1 MKPRNI
7 LVGTGA
13 LILLTFGLAC
23 RSNSNIAVSVEPTPL
38 PYSTGTPYAVR
49 QKLIN
54 ESGWPIPSTVDFKL
68 TTKSE
73 TTIRSVD
80 GRPIRVETKHLR
92 PNGESVYIAPPM
104 PNGVSSRMELAL
116 DVDGLAEFSVKGK
129 VYLYEIMVE
138 PQFNRGPSSPNTN
151 RINGLLFIFQLVDQD
166 GDGKFETMFDKQAD
180 VPVPR
185 WASRL

>member
-1 MKPRNI
+1 
-7 LVGTGA
+7 
-13 LILLTFGLAC
+13 
-23 RSNSNIAVSVEPTPL
+23 
-38 PYSTGTPYAVR
+38 
-49 QKLIN
+49 
-54 ESGWPIPSTVDFKL
+54 
-68 TTKSE
+68 
-73 TTIRSVD
+73 
-80 GRPIRVETKHLR
+80 
-92 PNGESVYIAPPM
+92 
-104 PNGVSSRMELAL
+104 MELAL